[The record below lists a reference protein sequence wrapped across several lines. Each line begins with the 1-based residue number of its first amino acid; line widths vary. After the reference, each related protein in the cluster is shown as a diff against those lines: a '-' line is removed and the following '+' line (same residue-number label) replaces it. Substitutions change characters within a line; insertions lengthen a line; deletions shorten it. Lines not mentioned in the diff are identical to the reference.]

1 MVRSALTLS
10 FAVASLFMSATT
22 TTLAEDVSLARIGTN
37 EIDAATLRELLP
49 PLDEAQRRAVAA
61 DPAAQAQLVRSVLV
75 QRVVV
80 ELARRD
86 KWDQNPV
93 AQKQMAA
100 ARDAALAES
109 YLRAVC
115 QVPENYP
122 SDSELQ
128 AFYQANQRA
137 FMEPPRYRLAQLF
150 VAVSVTDATV
160 AAAAQTKLDQIL
172 SELSDPAAD
181 FSAVVRRYS
190 DEKDSASR
198 GGEVGWLAE
207 SQLRPELRPLLGGL
221 KAGQVS
227 APVRLSD
234 GWHLVKCLEIRP
246 ESPVAF
252 ATIRTALAD
261 RMRAERTAAN
271 RQAYLARL
279 LQDNPVSLNELALR
293 DLLSTA
299 R

>member
-1 MVRSALTLS
+1 MTRIATNLVTFS
-10 FAVASLFMSATT
+10 FCLIMSAAQSTF
-22 TTLAEDVSLARIGTN
+22 AEDVSLARIGTN
-37 EIDAATLRELLP
+37 VIDAATLRELLP
-49 PLDEAQRRAVAA
+49 PLDAAQRRAVAA

-86 KWDQNPV
+86 KWDQTPV
-93 AQKQMAA
+93 AQRQMAA

-115 QVPENYP
+115 QVPDTYP
-122 SDSELQ
+122 SEPELQ

-150 VAVSVTDATV
+150 VSVP
-160 AAAAQTKLDQIL
+160 AA
-172 SELSDPAAD
+172 DPAATANAQAKLDPVLAALAEPDAD
-181 FSAVVRRYS
+181 FADLVRRFS

-207 SQLRPELRPLLGGL
+207 SQLRPELRPLLADL

-227 APVRLSD
+227 RPVRLAD
-234 GWHLVKCLEIRP
+234 GWHIVKCLELRP
-246 ESPVAF
+246 ESPVPF
-252 ATIRTALAD
+252 ADIRSALAD

-279 LQDNPVSLNELALR
+279 LQDNPISLNELALR
-293 DLLSTA
+293 DLLATA
-299 R
+299 P

>member
-1 MVRSALTLS
+1 MSRPSASIVFLS
-10 FAVASLFMSATT
+10 LSLIMSATQT
-22 TTLAEDVSLARIGTN
+22 ALADDVSLARIGSN
-37 EIDAATLRELLP
+37 AIDAATLRELLP
-49 PLDEAQRRAVAA
+49 PLDAAQLRAVAA

-86 KWDQNPV
+86 KWEQTPA
-93 AQKQMAA
+93 AQRQMAA

-115 QVPENYP
+115 QVPESYP
-122 SDSELQ
+122 SEQELQ
-128 AFYQANQRA
+128 SFYQANQRA
-137 FMEPPRYRLAQLF
+137 FMVPPRYRLAQLF
-150 VAVSVTDATV
+150 IAVSAADPS
-160 AAAAQTKLDQIL
+160 AAANAQAKLDPVIAAL
-172 SELSDPAAD
+172 AEPGAD
-181 FSAVVRRYS
+181 FADLVRRFS

-207 SQLRPELRPLLGGL
+207 SQLRPELRPLLAEL

-227 APVRLSD
+227 RAVRLPD
-234 GWHLVKCLEIRP
+234 GWHIVKCLELRP
-246 ESPVAF
+246 ESPVPF
-252 ATIRTALAD
+252 AGIRDALAD

-279 LQDNPVSLNELALR
+279 LQDNPISLNELALR
-293 DLLSTA
+293 ELLVTA
-299 R
+299 P

>member
-1 MVRSALTLS
+1 MTRTAARL
-10 FAVASLFMSATT
+10 VAFFLCLIMSAAQSTF
-22 TTLAEDVSLARIGTN
+22 AEDVTLARIGSN
-37 EIDAATLRELLP
+37 VIDAATLRELLP
-49 PLDEAQRRAVAA
+49 PLDAAQRRAVAA

-75 QRVVV
+75 QRVVI

-86 KWDQNPV
+86 NWDQTPV
-93 AQKQMAA
+93 AQRQMAA

-115 QVPENYP
+115 QVPETYP
-122 SDSELQ
+122 SEQELQ

-150 VAVSVTDATV
+150 VSVP
-160 AAAAQTKLDQIL
+160 AA
-172 SELSDPAAD
+172 DPAATANAQAKLDPVLAALAEPDAD
-181 FSAVVRRYS
+181 FADLVRRFS

-198 GGEVGWLAE
+198 GGEVGWLTE
-207 SQLRPELRPLLGGL
+207 SQLRPELRPLLADL

-227 APVRLSD
+227 RPVRLAD
-234 GWHLVKCLEIRP
+234 GWHIVKCLELRP
-246 ESPVAF
+246 ESPVPF
-252 ATIRTALAD
+252 ADIRAALAD

-279 LQDNPVSLNELALR
+279 LQENPISLNELALR
-293 DLLSTA
+293 DLLATA
-299 R
+299 P

>member
-1 MVRSALTLS
+1 MTRTATRLVTLFLCLT
-10 FAVASLFMSATT
+10 MSAVQSTF
-22 TTLAEDVSLARIGTN
+22 AEDVSLARIGTN
-37 EIDAATLRELLP
+37 AIDAATLREMLP
-49 PLDEAQRRAVAA
+49 PLDAAQRRAVAA

-86 KWDQNPV
+86 KWDQTPV
-93 AQKQMAA
+93 AQRQMAA

-115 QVPENYP
+115 QVPETYP
-122 SDSELQ
+122 SEQELQ

-150 VAVSVTDATV
+150 VSVP
-160 AAAAQTKLDQIL
+160 AA
-172 SELSDPAAD
+172 DPAATANAQAKLDPVLAALAEPDAD
-181 FSAVVRRYS
+181 FADLVRRFS

-198 GGEVGWLAE
+198 GGEVGWLTE
-207 SQLRPELRPLLGGL
+207 SQLRPELRPLLADL

-227 APVRLSD
+227 RAVRLAD
-234 GWHLVKCLEIRP
+234 GWHIVKCLELRP
-246 ESPVAF
+246 ESPVPF
-252 ATIRTALAD
+252 ADIRAALAD

-279 LQDNPVSLNELALR
+279 LQENPISLNELALR
-293 DLLSTA
+293 DLLATA
-299 R
+299 P